1 MSDATNRFP
10 PGWDE
15 ERVRDVIEH
24 YEGQTDDELAAEI
37 EAAFED
43 RSQTVMVIPND
54 LVPAVRALL
63 PSPPIPRRHPRPDA
77 SGLFCRP

>member
-1 MSDATNRFP
+1 MSGTSNRFP

-15 ERVRDVIEH
+15 ARVQAVIAH
-24 YEGQTDDELAAEI
+24 YDAQTEDEALAED

-43 RSQTVMVIPND
+43 TSQTVMVIPND

-63 PSPPIPRRHPRPDA
+63 TESPDPEPATADR
-77 SGLFCRP
+77 

>member
-1 MSDATNRFP
+1 MSDTADRYP

-15 ERVRDVIEH
+15 ERIRDVLEH

-43 RSQTVMVIPND
+43 KSQTVMVIPNEI
-54 LVPAVRALL
+54 VPAVRALL
-63 PSPPIPRRHPRPDA
+63 SESPDPMHA
-77 SGLFCRP
+77 SSAA